1 VSIPLGLSISG
12 AGPWLLVF
20 AGFIALIVLHE
31 FGHFIVAK
39 WTGMRVERF
48 FLFFPPKLVSVRR
61 GETEYGIGAIP
72 LGGFV
77 KITGMNPEELEA
89 VERGEQIEH
98 KPGLLEQLEGADSDP
113 TTPQSIEGGGPVDP
127 EILRRAYY
135 NQPVWKRIVVIAAG
149 PAMNLLIAFFVLFFL
164 ALGVQRATMLEVG
177 GVERDTPAAGALKPG
192 DEIIS
197 VDGVRPTNGGS
208 NPSDSDLAD
217 RADAI
222 ASQVNTHTCGGAPTN
237 GCRATTPATFVVKR
251 DGKLV
256 TVRLTPYYDAEAPAL
271 QGDGTGRYRVG
282 FGFQGGGLVDENL
295 SVSAAAGRAAST
307 MWEVT
312 SRTVSTFARLFEPE
326 QRKQVSG
333 VVGVSDVAHQT
344 VEQSA
349 RDALLLLAI
358 VSLSLAIINLFPFL
372 PLDGGHI
379 FWSLVEKVRGQR
391 VPFSV
396 IERAS
401 ALGFLLILML
411 FVIGLTNDINRLTGE
426 GFNVR

>member
-1 VSIPLGLSISG
+1 VS
-12 AGPWLLVF
+12 WVLVF
-20 AGFIALIVLHE
+20 LGFVALIVLHE
-31 FGHFIVAK
+31 FGHFVVAK
-39 WTGMRVERF
+39 ATGMRVERF

-89 VERGEQIEH
+89 AERGERLN
-98 KPGLLEQLEGADSDP
+98 KPGLLEQIEGADPSAE
-113 TTPQSIEGGGPVDP
+113 TPASIEGTQPLPP
-127 EILRRAYY
+127 EVLERAYY
-135 NQPVWKRIVVIAAG
+135 NQPVWKRIAVIAAG
-149 PAMNLLIAFFVLFFL
+149 PAVNLLIAFFVLFFL
-164 ALGVQRATMLEVG
+164 ALGVQRATTLEVG
-177 GVERDTPAAGALKPG
+177 SIEGGTPAASALKPG
-192 DEIIS
+192 DQIVA

-208 NPSDSDLAD
+208 RPSGQDLAD

-222 ASQVNTHTCGGAPTN
+222 ARQVNTHTCAGGPTN
-237 GCRATTPATFVVKR
+237 GCRAATPATFLVKR

-256 TVRLTPYYDAEAPAL
+256 TVRVRPYYDAEAPAIN
-271 QGDGTGRYRVG
+271 GDGQGRYRVG
-282 FGFQGGGLVDENL
+282 FGFQEGGLVDENL
-295 SVSAAAGRAAST
+295 SVSAAAGRAVSVIG
-307 MWEVT
+307 EVT
-312 SRTVSTFARLFEPE
+312 SKTVSVFARLFEPE

-344 VEQSA
+344 INENA
-349 RDALLLLAI
+349 RDALFLLAI

-379 FWSLVEKVRGQR
+379 FWSLVEKVRGSR

-401 ALGFLLILML
+401 AVGFVLILML

>member
-1 VSIPLGLSISG
+1 VS
-12 AGPWLLVF
+12 WVLVF
-20 AGFIALIVLHE
+20 LGFVALIVLHE
-31 FGHFIVAK
+31 FGHFVVAK
-39 WTGMRVERF
+39 ATGMRVERF

-89 VERGEQIEH
+89 AERGERLN
-98 KPGLLEQLEGADSDP
+98 KPGLLEQIEGADP
-113 TTPQSIEGGGPVDP
+113 GAETPASIEGTQPLPP
-127 EILRRAYY
+127 EVLERAYY
-135 NQPVWKRIVVIAAG
+135 NQPVWKRIAVIAAG

-164 ALGVQRATMLEVG
+164 ALGVQRGTTLEVG
-177 GVERDTPAAGALKPG
+177 SIEEGTPAASALTPG
-192 DEIIS
+192 DQIVA

-208 NPSDSDLAD
+208 RPSGQDLAD

-222 ASQVNTHTCGGAPTN
+222 ARQVNTHTCAGGPTN
-237 GCRATTPATFVVKR
+237 GCGAATPATFLVKR
-251 DGKLV
+251 NGKLV
-256 TVRLTPYYDAEAPAL
+256 TVRVRPYYDAEAPAINGEG
-271 QGDGTGRYRVG
+271 QGRYRVG
-282 FGFQGGGLVDENL
+282 FGFQEGGLVDENL
-295 SVSAAAGRAAST
+295 SVSAAAGRAVSAI
-307 MWEVT
+307 WEVT
-312 SRTVSTFARLFEPE
+312 SKTVSVFARLFEPE

-344 VEQSA
+344 INESA
-349 RDALLLLAI
+349 RDALFLLAI

-379 FWSLVEKVRGQR
+379 FWSLVEKVRGGR

-401 ALGFLLILML
+401 AVGFVLILML

-426 GFNVR
+426 GFSVR